1 MVKCCSEPCIGSGRL
16 VPHRNVRRDALIPE
30 PLQQL
35 CRAIGGIA
43 CEPLRLE
50 IEAALDT
57 IHHGLGDGHL
67 VAAIGARAIS
77 VEDDPE
83 LVVYEIVGIIDEE
96 RVHALACDP
105 GRLRISQRD
114 LLGRLAAAAIAG
126 AAAIPAIT
134 LLIAA
139 RGIESR
145 QVLTHRMRRLLGIGQ
160 SIG

>member
-57 IHHGLGDGHL
+57 IHHGLGDGHV

-114 LLGRLAAAAIAG
+114 LLRRLAAA
-126 AAAIPAIT
+126 
-134 LLIAA
+134 LLLEPLPSPPPLSSSLAEEA
-139 RGIESR
+139 CRRPLLTPGGRRGGENG
-145 QVLTHRMRRLLGIGQ
+145 VE
-160 SIG
+160 